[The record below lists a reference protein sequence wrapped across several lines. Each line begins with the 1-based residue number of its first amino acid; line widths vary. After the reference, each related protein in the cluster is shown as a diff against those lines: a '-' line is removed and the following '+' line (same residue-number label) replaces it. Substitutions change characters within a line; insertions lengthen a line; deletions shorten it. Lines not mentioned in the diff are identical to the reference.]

1 MRWEQAD
8 LPVELPAYVSD
19 LSRALQT
26 TQAWIATGGIVEQ
39 VVVAAPPTL
48 SQPLVSSDG
57 ESEFGISDA
66 ELPSPQQVVSKV
78 RQSDKVEHVL
88 DKGVWVAT
96 GAMQRGGRI
105 FIKASVSFL

>member
-1 MRWEQAD
+1 MMLNFVTWRNALRWEWAD
-8 LPVELPAYVSD
+8 LPVELPAYVSN

-26 TQAWIATGGIVEQ
+26 TQAWIAAGGIVEQ

-57 ESEFGISDA
+57 KSELGISDA

-78 RQSDKVEHVL
+78 HQLDKVEHVL

-96 GAMQRGGRI
+96 GTM
-105 FIKASVSFL
+105 